1 MFKQFFGCIPELQ
14 EGCGS
19 RPNQH
24 LCNINLLFDISF
36 TSLYIN
42 IEKAA
47 FSEDSVYILLQAV
60 NNMAACSLYLG
71 KLMDAL
77 KTLEV
82 LVHEDP
88 ARNLHEGVLFNL
100 CTLYELE
107 SSRALHKKQALLDLV
122 SRHKGDGFPAACL
135 KMA

>member
-1 MFKQFFGCIPELQ
+1 MCLNNFSDAYQNFKKAVEADPTNTSVRYTLKW
-14 EGCGS
+14 
-19 RPNQH
+19 
-24 LCNINLLFDISF
+24 LLFYESER
-36 TSLYIN
+36 N
-42 IEKAA
+42 VIECSW
-47 FSEDSVYILLQAV
+47 FLFLPLQAV

-88 ARNLHEGVLFNL
+88 VRNLHEGVLFNL